1 MVAAIEEIAVRRLV
15 QRAKAGD
22 HDAMRQLYV
31 RFAPHVHDYVKRIV
45 VNPDDADDLTQQIFA
60 QLLTELWRY
69 EPGEAPFRA
78 WILRVSHNAAIDH
91 VRRTRAFPCEEIRTQ
106 HEHADEPPLERR
118 ASLRE
123 ALASLTAGQRDVLVL
138 RHVVGLT
145 PEEIATRLGRSLR
158 AVHCLHQRGRAA
170 ACTALDELGSAPA
183 TIGRT
188 VPAEAGSNIVN
199 RGASS
204 RVLSGGKP

>member
-1 MVAAIEEIAVRRLV
+1 
-15 QRAKAGD
+15 
-22 HDAMRQLYV
+22 
-31 RFAPHVHDYVKRIV
+31 
-45 VNPDDADDLTQQIFA
+45 
-60 QLLTELWRY
+60 
-69 EPGEAPFRA
+69 
-78 WILRVSHNAAIDH
+78 
-91 VRRTRAFPCEEIRTQ
+91 
-106 HEHADEPPLERR
+106 
-118 ASLRE
+118 
-123 ALASLTAGQRDVLVL
+123 VLVL

-183 TIGRT
+183 TVGRT

-199 RGASS
+199 RAGSS

>member
-1 MVAAIEEIAVRRLV
+1 MVATIEEIAVRRLV
-15 QRAKAGD
+15 QRAKVGD
-22 HDAMRQLYV
+22 HDAMRQLYL

-60 QLLTELWRY
+60 ELLTELWRY

-91 VRRTRAFPCEEIRTQ
+91 VRRTRAVPCEEIWTQ
-106 HEHADEPPLERR
+106 DEHADEPPLERR

-199 RGASS
+199 RGGSS

>member
-1 MVAAIEEIAVRRLV
+1 MVAPSEELAVRRLV

-31 RFAPHVHDYVKRIV
+31 RFAPHVHDHVKRIV
-45 VNPDDADDLTQQIFA
+45 VNPDDADDLTQQTFA
-60 QLLTELWRY
+60 KLLTELWRY

-91 VRRTRAFPCEEIRTQ
+91 VRRTRAFPCEEIRTID
-106 HEHADEPPLERR
+106 EHADEPPLERR
-118 ASLRE
+118 TSLRE

-138 RHVVGLT
+138 RHVVGFT
-145 PEEIATRLGRSLR
+145 PEEIAARLGRSVR
-158 AVHCLHQRGRAA
+158 SVHCLHQRGRAA

-183 TIGRT
+183 TVGRP
-188 VPAEAGSNIVN
+188 VPAGAGKNVVN
-199 RGASS
+199 RAASS
-204 RVLSGGKP
+204 RALSGGKP

>member
-1 MVAAIEEIAVRRLV
+1 MVAIEEIAVQRLV
-15 QRAKAGD
+15 QSAKAGD
-22 HDAMRQLYV
+22 HDAMRQLYL

-60 QLLTELWRY
+60 KVLTELWRY
-69 EPGEAPFRA
+69 EPGEALFRA

-91 VRRTRAFPCEEIRTQ
+91 VRRTRAFPCEEIWPQ
-106 HEHADEPPLERR
+106 HEQADEPPLERR

-123 ALASLTAGQRDVLVL
+123 ALASLTASQRDVLVL

-183 TIGRT
+183 TVGRT
-188 VPAEAGSNIVN
+188 VPAKAGSNIVN
-199 RGASS
+199 RAGSS

>member
-1 MVAAIEEIAVRRLV
+1 MIAAIEELAVRRLV

-31 RFAPHVHDYVKRIV
+31 RFAPQVHDCVKRIV

-60 QLLTELWRY
+60 KLLTELWRY

-91 VRRTRAFPCEEIRTQ
+91 VRRARAVPCEEIWTID
-106 HEHADEPPLERR
+106 EHADERPLERR
-118 ASLRE
+118 ASLHE

-183 TIGRT
+183 TVGRP
-188 VPAEAGSNIVN
+188 VPAEAARNIVN
-199 RGASS
+199 RAGSA
-204 RVLSGGKP
+204 RALSGGKP